1 MSQEKKERIF
11 ISYKRVDKDRVFAIK
26 DGIERATGEKCWI
39 DLDGIES
46 DAQFADVII
55 SAINRC
61 EVFLFMY
68 SASHTKIVNRKK
80 DWTIREISFAEKKDK
95 RIVFVNIDNSPLTD
109 WFELNFGTT
118 QQVDATDTEKLA
130 HLHNDLCSWLK
141 IDIRK
146 IQQDSYKDAS
156 KAEQDRLRKERELQ
170 ERIAQAE
177 AEKTAF
183 DQEGTKKAWEQLSS
197 TRMIIDD
204 SETPTPK
211 PTPNSRST
219 HKPIKKSWIWLTIAA
234 CAIVGLVIIG
244 VRHFQQRSTILDVPV
259 DIEQEQIEIVQ
270 DSLRQDQ
277 IQDSIAKEQAKREAL
292 PEGEFQVG
300 DLKYKA
306 SESSSGVT
314 VCGRVNKA
322 ATEIHI
328 PSQIDYGHY
337 TYDVTSIGEEAFYD
351 CKSLTSI
358 TIPNSV
364 TSIENMAFAWCT
376 GLTSIT
382 IPNSV
387 MSIGEWAFGECSK
400 LTSITIPNSVTSIG
414 GFAFAWCESLT
425 SITIPNSVT
434 SIENMAFAWCK
445 SLTSITIPKSVTSIG
460 ESAFQYCSGLTSIT
474 IPNSVTSI
482 GKEAFCSC
490 LRLTSITIPN
500 SVTSI
505 GGLAFADCFDL
516 TSIAVEKGNITY
528 DSRESCNAIIETATN
543 TLISGCQNT
552 VIPNNVTSIGDNAFH
567 NCSSLTSITIPNSVT
582 SIGRLAFY
590 ECLSLTSITIPN
602 SVTSIEN
609 MAFSECENLTS
620 ITIPNSVTSIGD
632 WAFSNCDALKS
643 IRIPKS
649 VTYIGEDAFPEH
661 TQVIRE

>member
-11 ISYKRVDKDRVFAIK
+11 ISYKRVDKERVFAIK
-26 DGIERATGEKCWI
+26 DGIEQATGEKCWI

-156 KAEQDRLRKERELQ
+156 KAEQDHLRKEKELQ

-219 HKPIKKSWIWLTIAA
+219 HNPIKKSWIWFTIAA

-244 VRHFQQRSTILDVPV
+244 VRHLQQRLPLYVDREFV
-259 DIEQEQIEIVQ
+259 DIEQEQIEIVR

-277 IQDSIAKEQAKREAL
+277 IQDSIAKEQARRDAL
-292 PEGEFQVG
+292 PEGKFQVG
-300 DLKYKA
+300 KLKYKA
-306 SESSSGVT
+306 SENSSGVT
-314 VCGRVNKA
+314 VCGLVNKA

-364 TSIENMAFAWCT
+364 TSIENMAFAWCK

-387 MSIGEWAFGECSK
+387 MSIGERAFYECSK

-414 GFAFAWCESLT
+414 DGAFWECES
-425 SITIPNSVT
+425 
-434 SIENMAFAWCK
+434 
-445 SLTSITIPKSVTSIG
+445 
-460 ESAFQYCSGLTSIT
+460 
-474 IPNSVTSI
+474 
-482 GKEAFCSC
+482 
-490 LRLTSITIPN
+490 LTSITIPN

-552 VIPNNVTSIGDNAFH
+552 VIPNNVTSIGDCAFH

-602 SVTSIEN
+602 SVTSIGN
-609 MAFSECENLTS
+609 GAFSECENLTS

-632 WAFSNCDALKS
+632 WAFLNCDALKS

-649 VTYIGEDAFPEH
+649 VTYIGKGAFPEH